1 MTLTPRPEC
10 PIHLSP
16 EISDEAL
23 QVGFRKATEFRNLL
37 ILASVVLAIVSLLF
51 GLDFLLGSLLGS
63 AIVGLN
69 FHWTVRFVLNM
80 LEERKLRPLY
90 LLIYGAKFIV
100 SMMVLYVAIV
110 QLDINAIGIMLGLSN
125 ILLAATAYALIQRPR
140 SSDSSDVLS

>member
-1 MTLTPRPEC
+1 
-10 PIHLSP
+10 
-16 EISDEAL
+16 
-23 QVGFRKATEFRNLL
+23 LL
-37 ILASVVLAIVSLLF
+37 ILTSGILAAVSLLF

-80 LEERKLRPLY
+80 LEERRLQSLY
-90 LLIYGAKFIV
+90 LIVYGAKFIV

>member
-1 MTLTPRPEC
+1 MSNSPF
-10 PIHLSP
+10 P

-23 QVGFRKATEFRNLL
+23 QIGFRKAIEFRNLL
-37 ILASVVLAIVSLLF
+37 ILVSVVLAAVSLLF

-100 SMMVLYVAIV
+100 SMMVLYVAII
-110 QLDINAIGIMLGLSN
+110 QLDISAVGIMLGLSN

>member
-1 MTLTPRPEC
+1 MSNSPF
-10 PIHLSP
+10 P

-23 QVGFRKATEFRNLL
+23 QIGFRKAIEFRNLL
-37 ILASVVLAIVSLLF
+37 ILVSVVLAAVSLLF

-110 QLDINAIGIMLGLSN
+110 QLDISAVGIMLGLSN

>member
-1 MTLTPRPEC
+1 MSNSPF
-10 PIHLSP
+10 P

-23 QVGFRKATEFRNLL
+23 QIGFRKAAEFRNLL

-110 QLDINAIGIMLGLSN
+110 QLDISAVGIMLGLSN

-140 SSDSSDVLS
+140 SSNSSDVLF

>member
-1 MTLTPRPEC
+1 MSNSPF
-10 PIHLSP
+10 P

-23 QVGFRKATEFRNLL
+23 QIGFRKATEFRNLL
-37 ILASVVLAIVSLLF
+37 ILASVALAIVSLLF

-110 QLDINAIGIMLGLSN
+110 QLDISAVGIMLGLSN

>member
-1 MTLTPRPEC
+1 MSNSPF
-10 PIHLSP
+10 P

-23 QVGFRKATEFRNLL
+23 QIGFRRAIEFRNLL

-110 QLDINAIGIMLGLSN
+110 QLDISAVGIMLGLSN

>member
-1 MTLTPRPEC
+1 MSNSPF
-10 PIHLSP
+10 P

-110 QLDINAIGIMLGLSN
+110 KLDINAVGIMLGLSN

>member
-1 MTLTPRPEC
+1 MSNSPF
-10 PIHLSP
+10 P

-23 QVGFRKATEFRNLL
+23 QIGFRRAIEFRNLL

-90 LLIYGAKFIV
+90 LLIYGAKFIF

-110 QLDINAIGIMLGLSN
+110 QLDISAVGIMLGLSN
-125 ILLAATAYALIQRPR
+125 ILLAAIAYALIQRPK
-140 SSDSSDVLS
+140 SSISSDVLS

>member
-1 MTLTPRPEC
+1 MSNSIFLD
-10 PIHLSP
+10 
-16 EISDEAL
+16 ISDEAL
-23 QVGFRKATEFRNLL
+23 QIGFRKATEFRNLL
-37 ILASVVLAIVSLLF
+37 ILTSGILAVVSLLF

-80 LEERKLRPLY
+80 LEERRLQSLY
-90 LLIYGAKFIV
+90 LIVYGAKFIV

-110 QLDINAIGIMLGLSN
+110 QLDIHAVGIMLGLSN

>member
-1 MTLTPRPEC
+1 MSNSPF
-10 PIHLSP
+10 P

-23 QVGFRKATEFRNLL
+23 QIGFRKAIEFRNLL
-37 ILASVVLAIVSLLF
+37 ILASVVLAIVSVLF

-110 QLDINAIGIMLGLSN
+110 QLDISAVGIMLGLSN

>member
-1 MTLTPRPEC
+1 MSNSIFPD
-10 PIHLSP
+10 
-16 EISDEAL
+16 ISDEAL
-23 QVGFRKATEFRNLL
+23 QIGFRKATEFRNLL
-37 ILASVVLAIVSLLF
+37 ILTSGILAAVSLLF

-80 LEERKLRPLY
+80 LEERRLQSLY
-90 LLIYGAKFIV
+90 LIVYGAKFIV

-110 QLDINAIGIMLGLSN
+110 QLDINAVGIMLGLSN

>member
-1 MTLTPRPEC
+1 MSNSPF
-10 PIHLSP
+10 P

-100 SMMVLYVAIV
+100 SMTVLYVAIV

>member
-1 MTLTPRPEC
+1 MSNSPF
-10 PIHLSP
+10 P

-23 QVGFRKATEFRNLL
+23 QIGFRKATEFRNLL

-110 QLDINAIGIMLGLSN
+110 QLDISAVGIMLGLSN

-140 SSDSSDVLS
+140 SSDSSDVIS

>member
-1 MTLTPRPEC
+1 MSNSPF
-10 PIHLSP
+10 P

-23 QVGFRKATEFRNLL
+23 QIGFRKATEFRNLL

-69 FHWTVRFVLNM
+69 FHWTVHFVLNM

-110 QLDINAIGIMLGLSN
+110 QLDISAVGIMLGLSN

>member
-1 MTLTPRPEC
+1 MSNSPF
-10 PIHLSP
+10 P

-23 QVGFRKATEFRNLL
+23 QIGFRKAIEFRNLL
-37 ILASVVLAIVSLLF
+37 ILASVVLAIISLLF

-110 QLDINAIGIMLGLSN
+110 QLDISAVGIMLGLSN

>member
-1 MTLTPRPEC
+1 MSNSPF
-10 PIHLSP
+10 P

-90 LLIYGAKFIV
+90 LLVYGAKFII

-110 QLDINAIGIMLGLSN
+110 QLDIHAVGIMLGLSN

>member
-1 MTLTPRPEC
+1 MSNSPF
-10 PIHLSP
+10 P
-16 EISDEAL
+16 EIADEAL
-23 QVGFRKATEFRNLL
+23 QIGFRKATEFRNLL
-37 ILASVVLAIVSLLF
+37 ILASVALAIVSLLF

-69 FHWTVRFVLNM
+69 FHWTVRFALNM

-90 LLIYGAKFIV
+90 LLVYGAKFIV

-110 QLDINAIGIMLGLSN
+110 QLDIHAVGIMLGLSN

>member
-1 MTLTPRPEC
+1 MSNSPF
-10 PIHLSP
+10 P

-23 QVGFRKATEFRNLL
+23 QIGFRKAAEFRNLL

-110 QLDINAIGIMLGLSN
+110 QLDINAVGIMLGLSN

>member
-1 MTLTPRPEC
+1 MSNSPF
-10 PIHLSP
+10 P

-23 QVGFRKATEFRNLL
+23 QIGFRKATEFRNLL
-37 ILASVVLAIVSLLF
+37 ILASVVLAIVSILF

-110 QLDINAIGIMLGLSN
+110 QLDISAVGIMLGLSN

>member
-1 MTLTPRPEC
+1 MSNSPF
-10 PIHLSP
+10 P

-23 QVGFRKATEFRNLL
+23 QIGFRKATEFRNLL

>member
-1 MTLTPRPEC
+1 MSNSPF
-10 PIHLSP
+10 P

-23 QVGFRKATEFRNLL
+23 QIGFRKATEFRNLL
-37 ILASVVLAIVSLLF
+37 ILASGVLAIVSLLF

-110 QLDINAIGIMLGLSN
+110 QLDINAVGIMLGLSN

>member
-1 MTLTPRPEC
+1 MSNSPF
-10 PIHLSP
+10 P

-37 ILASVVLAIVSLLF
+37 ILASVILAIVSLLF

>member
-1 MTLTPRPEC
+1 MSNSPF
-10 PIHLSP
+10 P

-110 QLDINAIGIMLGLSN
+110 QLDINAVGIMLGLSN

>member
-1 MTLTPRPEC
+1 MGVRRA
-10 PIHLSP
+10 I
-16 EISDEAL
+16 
-23 QVGFRKATEFRNLL
+23 EFRNLL

-110 QLDINAIGIMLGLSN
+110 QLDISAVGIMLGLSN

>member
-1 MTLTPRPEC
+1 MSNSPF
-10 PIHLSP
+10 P

-23 QVGFRKATEFRNLL
+23 QIGFRKATEFRNLL

-110 QLDINAIGIMLGLSN
+110 QLDISAVGIMLGLSN
-125 ILLAATAYALIQRPR
+125 ILLAATAYALIQRPK
-140 SSDSSDVLS
+140 SSNSSDVLS

>member
-1 MTLTPRPEC
+1 MSNSPL
-10 PIHLSP
+10 P

-23 QVGFRKATEFRNLL
+23 QIGFRTAIEFRNLL
-37 ILASVVLAIVSLLF
+37 ILGSIALAVVSLFF

-80 LEERKLRPLY
+80 LEEQKLRPLY
-90 LLIYGAKFIV
+90 LVIYGAKFIV

-110 QLDINAIGIMLGLSN
+110 QLDIHAVGIMLGLSN
-125 ILLAATAYALIQRPR
+125 ILLAATAYALIQRPK
-140 SSDSSDVLS
+140 SPDSSDVLS

>member
-1 MTLTPRPEC
+1 MSNSPF
-10 PIHLSP
+10 P

-23 QVGFRKATEFRNLL
+23 QIGFRKATEFRNLL

-80 LEERKLRPLY
+80 LEERRLQSLY
-90 LLIYGAKFIV
+90 LIVYGAKFIV

-110 QLDINAIGIMLGLSN
+110 QLDISAVGIMLGLSN

>member
-1 MTLTPRPEC
+1 MSNSPF
-10 PIHLSP
+10 P

-23 QVGFRKATEFRNLL
+23 QIGFRKATEFRNLL
-37 ILASVVLAIVSLLF
+37 ILASVVLAIISLLF

-110 QLDINAIGIMLGLSN
+110 QLDISAVGIMLGLSN

>member
-1 MTLTPRPEC
+1 MSNSPF
-10 PIHLSP
+10 P

-23 QVGFRKATEFRNLL
+23 QIGFRKAIEFRNLL
-37 ILASVVLAIVSLLF
+37 ILASVILAIVSLLF

-63 AIVGLN
+63 AIFGLN

-90 LLIYGAKFIV
+90 LLVYGAKFIV

-110 QLDINAIGIMLGLSN
+110 QLDIHAVGIMLGLSN

>member
-1 MTLTPRPEC
+1 MSNSIFPD
-10 PIHLSP
+10 
-16 EISDEAL
+16 ISDEAL
-23 QVGFRKATEFRNLL
+23 QIGFRKATEFRNLL
-37 ILASVVLAIVSLLF
+37 ILTSGILAAVSLLF

-110 QLDINAIGIMLGLSN
+110 QLDINAIGIMLGLSK

>member
-1 MTLTPRPEC
+1 MSNSPF
-10 PIHLSP
+10 P

-23 QVGFRKATEFRNLL
+23 QIGFRKATEFRNLL

-110 QLDINAIGIMLGLSN
+110 QLDISAVGIMLGLSN

-140 SSDSSDVLS
+140 SSDSSDVLP

>member
-1 MTLTPRPEC
+1 MSNSPF
-10 PIHLSP
+10 P

-23 QVGFRKATEFRNLL
+23 QIGFRKATEFRNLL

-63 AIVGLN
+63 AIVSLN

-110 QLDINAIGIMLGLSN
+110 QLDINAVGIMLGLSN

>member
-1 MTLTPRPEC
+1 MSNSPF
-10 PIHLSP
+10 P

-23 QVGFRKATEFRNLL
+23 QIGFRKAIEFRNLL

-69 FHWTVRFVLNM
+69 FHWTVRFALNM

-110 QLDINAIGIMLGLSN
+110 QLDISAVGIMLGLSN

>member
-1 MTLTPRPEC
+1 MSNSPF
-10 PIHLSP
+10 P

-23 QVGFRKATEFRNLL
+23 QIGFRKATEFRNLL

-110 QLDINAIGIMLGLSN
+110 QLDISAVGIMLGLSN

-140 SSDSSDVLS
+140 YSDSSDVLS

>member
-1 MTLTPRPEC
+1 MSNSPF
-10 PIHLSP
+10 P

-23 QVGFRKATEFRNLL
+23 QIGFRKATEFRNLL

-80 LEERKLRPLY
+80 LEERRLQSLY
-90 LLIYGAKFIV
+90 LIVYGAKFIV
-100 SMMVLYVAIV
+100 SMMDVYVAIV
-110 QLDINAIGIMLGLSN
+110 QLDIHAVGIMLGLSN

>member
-1 MTLTPRPEC
+1 MSNSPF
-10 PIHLSP
+10 P

-23 QVGFRKATEFRNLL
+23 QIGFRKAIEFRNLL
-37 ILASVVLAIVSLLF
+37 ILASVILAIVSLLF

-69 FHWTVRFVLNM
+69 FHWTVRFALNM

-90 LLIYGAKFIV
+90 LLVYGAKFIV

-110 QLDINAIGIMLGLSN
+110 QLDIHAVGIMLGLSN

>member
-1 MTLTPRPEC
+1 MSNSPF
-10 PIHLSP
+10 P

-23 QVGFRKATEFRNLL
+23 QIGFRKATEFRNLL
-37 ILASVVLAIVSLLF
+37 ILASVVLAIASVLF

-110 QLDINAIGIMLGLSN
+110 QLDISAVGIMLGLSN
-125 ILLAATAYALIQRPR
+125 ILLAATAYSLIQRPR

>member
-1 MTLTPRPEC
+1 MSNSPF
-10 PIHLSP
+10 P
-16 EISDEAL
+16 EISDEPL
-23 QVGFRKATEFRNLL
+23 QIGFRKATEFRNLL

-80 LEERKLRPLY
+80 LEERTLRPLY

-110 QLDINAIGIMLGLSN
+110 QLDISAGGIMLGLSN
-125 ILLAATAYALIQRPR
+125 ILLAAIAYALIQRPR

>member
-1 MTLTPRPEC
+1 MSNSPF
-10 PIHLSP
+10 P

-110 QLDINAIGIMLGLSN
+110 QLDISAVGIMLGLSN